1 VWADENQIVRVAF
14 IDSNDDIVQVEL
26 SGKGELAIEFE
37 EGAYSPPRSP
47 GFQPSED
54 WGLSG
59 HWTSKSLWVWIRHLQ
74 LRKKEQSALWIP
86 EIPEEGN
93 YDVYYWIPN
102 GSASR
107 ATNAKYTLVHA
118 EGETT
123 YLVDQSVVPGG
134 GWRKLGTHRF
144 VKGSVGYA
152 MLNNK
157 ANGKHVSADAIKFTK
172 VAE

>member
-59 HWTSKSLWVWIRHLQ
+59 HWTSNHFGSGFATCSSEKKNNPPSGFPRFP
-74 LRKKEQSALWIP
+74 KKETTTCITGYQMGQQAELP
-86 EIPEEGN
+86 T
-93 YDVYYWIPN
+93 PN
-102 GSASR
+102 TPWFMPKEKQLIWS
-107 ATNAKYTLVHA
+107 TNRWFQEAA
-118 EGETT
+118 GENWV
-123 YLVDQSVVPGG
+123 LIDS
-134 GWRKLGTHRF
+134 
-144 VKGSVGYA
+144 
-152 MLNNK
+152 
-157 ANGKHVSADAIKFTK
+157 
-172 VAE
+172 